1 MVSSAEIRRTIEA
14 MVAARGADKTV
25 CPSEVA
31 RAIAG
36 QDETKWRRLMGPI
49 RAEAVTLAGR
59 NRLTIRRKGRIVD
72 PNDFKGIYRLGWA
85 ERGEP
90 DSSG

>member
-1 MVSSAEIRRTIEA
+1 MTKRRTIRETIEA

-36 QDETKWRRLMGPI
+36 QDERAWRLLMAPI
-49 RAEAVTLAGR
+49 RAEAVALAGEG
-59 NRLTIRRKGRIVD
+59 RLTIRRKGRVVD
-72 PNDFKGIYRLGWA
+72 PSDFKGIYRLGA
-85 ERGEP
+85 AKDGA
-90 DSSG
+90 SG